1 MKNILLLFLVLITIV
16 SCQSNQGKEK
26 EIANSEI
33 DKVVTQMTEMMI
45 HDVSNPPLAM
55 RFFAYANLAAYD
67 LQSSFDSSLPQIQD
81 KLTDFPVIEK
91 KDPLDANIS
100 LASLI
105 AMMDVSA
112 TMQPSGLKMKDWKK
126 SYLDSCARSGFS
138 SHVIEASQELAN
150 HYSSRMLKY
159 AKADKYNQI
168 SRFVRYSPEKKPG
181 FWYPTPPGYFP
192 AVEPYFSKIR
202 SFNLR
207 DSSFIQSLCQI
218 KPQPYSEDKSS
229 EFYQMTKEVLESG
242 KTENH
247 QKIAAFWDCN
257 PFALSENGH
266 LLIAMKKISP
276 GAHWMGIAGIACQM
290 KKVPFGQGLLVRTA
304 LSVGLMD
311 AFWICWKRKYETNRI
326 RPETAI
332 RQLIDPTWKPFLQ
345 TPPFPEFPSGHST
358 VSTTAAIILTHFFGD
373 NFAYV
378 DTVEMR
384 YGIDARPFKSF
395 KLAAEEAAISRL
407 YGGIH
412 FMDGITAG
420 QQQGRLLGEHLVK
433 EWLK

>member
-1 MKNILLLFLVLITIV
+1 MKKIIAFIFLFFTLI
-16 SCQSNQGKEK
+16 SCNQKEGRDL
-26 EIANSEI
+26 EIAGTEI
-33 DKVVTQMTEMMI
+33 DKVVLQMTEMMI

-55 RFFAYANLAAYD
+55 RFFSYASLAAYD
-67 LQSSFDSSLPQIQD
+67 LQSDFDTTLPRIQD
-81 KLTDFPVIEK
+81 QLSDFPKIVK
-91 KDPLDANIS
+91 PDPKDANIS
-100 LASLI
+100 LAALM

-112 TMQPSGLKMKDWKK
+112 AMQPSGLKMKEWKK
-126 SYLDSCARSGFS
+126 NYIDSCGRSGFS
-138 SHVIEASQELAN
+138 SHVLDASQELAN
-150 HYSSRMLKY
+150 HYSSHILKY

-168 SRFVRYSPEKKPG
+168 SRFLRYSPEKKPG

-192 AVEPYFSKIR
+192 AVEPYFSRIR
-202 SFNLR
+202 SFHLK
-207 DSSFIQSLCQI
+207 DSSLIQSLCQI
-218 KPQPYSEDKSS
+218 EPVKYSDDKSS
-229 EFYQMTKEVLESG
+229 QFYRMTKEVLESG
-242 KTENH
+242 KSESQ

-276 GAHWMGIAGIACQM
+276 GAHWMGIAGIACKM
-290 KKVPFGQGLLVRTA
+290 KKMPFGKSLLVRTA
-304 LSVGLMD
+304 LSVSLMD

-345 TPPFPEFPSGHST
+345 TPPFPEYPSGHST
-358 VSTTAAIILTHFFGD
+358 ISTTAAIILSHFFGE

-384 YGIDARPFKSF
+384 YGIDERPFKSF

-420 QQQGRLLGEHLVK
+420 QQQGKLLGEYLVK
-433 EWLK
+433 NWLK

>member
-1 MKNILLLFLVLITIV
+1 
-16 SCQSNQGKEK
+16 
-26 EIANSEI
+26 
-33 DKVVTQMTEMMI
+33 
-45 HDVSNPPLAM
+45 
-55 RFFAYANLAAYD
+55 
-67 LQSSFDSSLPQIQD
+67 
-81 KLTDFPVIEK
+81 
-91 KDPLDANIS
+91 
-100 LASLI
+100 
-105 AMMDVSA
+105 
-112 TMQPSGLKMKDWKK
+112 
-126 SYLDSCARSGFS
+126 
-138 SHVIEASQELAN
+138 VIEASQELAN